1 VAGIEIATPLPTNSA
16 EHRNAVQS
24 DALLAGAD
32 RNPQPLSI
40 TNHPLN
46 RWKRSH
52 LRALREVAT
61 LPAVIGES
69 QMHHREMASPVHG
82 VDVIPNDAK
91 SQLRNA
97 PEAED
102 LPPIEMTA
110 SQRNQLGDGPGLAE
124 TKGDQTRNCC
134 ANAPPPASVQGS
146 TISNMTMHRRSD
158 RIATSRSMAT
168 KSLAKS
174 DRLAS
179 DVRVD
184 AGRATP
190 KVRSHLAAMKNRQR
204 KKIAKPSRRLPAMA
218 RFRPGLTPWAG
229 WWQQTWKTMLAIATP
244 MVAGADAVDAPRT
257 SR

>member
-1 VAGIEIATPLPTNSA
+1 MAGIEIATPLPTNSA
-16 EHRNAVQS
+16 EPQNAVQS

-52 LRALREVAT
+52 LQVPREVAT

-110 SQRNQLGDGPGLAE
+110 SQRNQLVDGPGLAE
-124 TKGDQTRNCC
+124 TKGDQTRSCY
-134 ANAPPPASVQGS
+134 ANAHPPGSVQGS
-146 TISNMTMHRRSD
+146 TISNMTMHPRSD
-158 RIATSRSMAT
+158 RIATSRSMAM
-168 KSLAKS
+168 KFPAKS

-190 KVRSHLAAMKNRQR
+190 KVRSHLGAMKNRQR

-218 RFRPGLTPWAG
+218 RYHLGLTPWAG
-229 WWQQTWKTMLAIATP
+229 WWQQTWKTMLATAIPT
-244 MVAGADAVDAPRT
+244 VAVADAVDAPRT